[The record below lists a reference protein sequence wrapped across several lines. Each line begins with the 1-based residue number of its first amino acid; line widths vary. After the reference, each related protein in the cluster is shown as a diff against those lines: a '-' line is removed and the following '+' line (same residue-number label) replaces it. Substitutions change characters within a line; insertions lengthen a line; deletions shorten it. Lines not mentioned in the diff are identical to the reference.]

1 MLIKGAT
8 DLIEWSTELQAIYPE
23 RAVKVITAGVGLETQ
38 TRVNE
43 LVIVDS
49 WNGLLFFGA

>member
-8 DLIEWSTELQAIYPE
+8 YLIEWSTELQAIYPE
-23 RAVKVITAGVGLETQ
+23 RAVNVITAGVGLETQ